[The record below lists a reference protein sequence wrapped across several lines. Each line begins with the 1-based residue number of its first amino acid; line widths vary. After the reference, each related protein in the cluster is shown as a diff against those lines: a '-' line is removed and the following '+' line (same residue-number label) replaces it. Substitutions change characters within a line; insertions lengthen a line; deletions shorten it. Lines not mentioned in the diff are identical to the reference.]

1 MWILRQTVM
10 PVHADP
16 PRTRTAPH
24 PPPPW
29 YDPPVPLPPRPPELP
44 LFLQRRHTDE
54 FLPQPYTTRERRAI
68 AGLIAR
74 GPADAA
80 RLGTSLADYWSSR
93 TGTAAGLL
101 ALNEMVGER
110 YYELPPEA
118 GLDAGAADEALSGSE
133 LVIDVQTHFV
143 ADRPEA
149 QSAWNVAISEMYQ
162 GVKPSWWKGI
172 DGVDAYDLSHYLR
185 CVFVES
191 ETAVAILT
199 SGPGLG
205 DTRMLFNRELAGARE
220 LLDRLG
226 ADGRLLN
233 HAVIHADVPGEIEG
247 MERELER
254 YRPVGWKCY
263 TMGSGDLA
271 TEDNT
276 DGWYLDDEATGIP
289 FLERA
294 RDLGVPL
301 ICAHKGI
308 SLMVPTGSPR
318 DVGPAAK
325 AFPEIDFVIYHSGYE
340 FPEGEAAEEGP
351 FTPETADRGVNR
363 LVESVRAAGV
373 RPGSNVYA
381 ELGTTWFCL
390 IRRPEEAA
398 HVLGKLLVA
407 FGEDNVIWG
416 SDSIWYGPTQ
426 VSIDAFRAFQIPAEM
441 RERYGYPELTPAL
454 KEKILG
460 LNAARVYKID
470 PARARR
476 VKETDDLA
484 WLRAALDEYRA
495 KGNPTL

>member
-1 MWILRQTVM
+1 VT
-10 PVHADP
+10 P
-16 PRTRTAPH
+16 PIRR
-24 PPPPW
+24 
-29 YDPPVPLPPRPPELP
+29 PELP

-54 FLPQPYTTRERRAI
+54 FLPPPYTARERRAI
-68 AGLIAR
+68 AGVVAR
-74 GPADAA
+74 GRLDAA
-80 RLGTSLADYWSSR
+80 RLGVSLADYWSSR
-93 TGTAAGLL
+93 SGTAAGLL
-101 ALNEMVGER
+101 ALNEMAGQR

-118 GLDAGAADEALSGSE
+118 GLDAAAADDALGGAE
-133 LVIDVQTHFV
+133 LVIDGQTHFV
-143 ADRPEA
+143 SDRAEA
-149 QSAWNVAISEMYQ
+149 QSAWNVAIAEMYQ
-162 GVKPSWWKGI
+162 NVKPSWWKGI
-172 DGVDAYDLSHYLR
+172 DSVDAYDMAHYLR
-185 CVFVES
+185 CVFLES
-191 ETAVAILT
+191 ETAVAVLT

-205 DTRMLFNRELAGARE
+205 DTRMLFNREMAASRE

-247 MERELER
+247 MERELEA

-263 TMGSGDLA
+263 TMGSADIA
-271 TEDNT
+271 TEDNLE
-276 DGWYLDDEATGIP
+276 GWYLDDERVGVP

-308 SLMVPTGSPR
+308 SQMVPTGSPR
-318 DVGPAAK
+318 DVGPAAR
-325 AFPEIDFVIYHSGYE
+325 AFPDISFVIYHSGYE

-351 FTPETADRGVNR
+351 FTPETSDRGVNR
-363 LVESVRAAGV
+363 LIESLRESGIA
-373 RPGSNVYA
+373 PGSNVYA

-426 VSIDAFRAFQIPAEM
+426 VSIDAFRAFQIPAEL
-441 RERYGYPELTPAL
+441 RERHGYPELTPAI

-460 LNAARVYKID
+460 LNAARVYGID

-476 VKETDDLA
+476 VKESDDLA
-484 WLRAALDEYRA
+484 WLRAAVDEYRG
-495 KGNPTL
+495 KGNPSL